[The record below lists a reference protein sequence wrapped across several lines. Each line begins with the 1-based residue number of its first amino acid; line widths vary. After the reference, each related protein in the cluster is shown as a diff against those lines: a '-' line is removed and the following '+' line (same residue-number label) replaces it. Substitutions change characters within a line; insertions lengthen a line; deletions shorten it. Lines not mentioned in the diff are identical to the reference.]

1 MKTNDDVKFFI
12 QSYFVYE
19 DLKIKT
25 NNYVDDIPFM
35 KLFTKGPY
43 SLNMKFSIE
52 KLIAFTSW

>member
-1 MKTNDDVKFFI
+1 MVLNTLFSNFI
-12 QSYFVYE
+12 YE

-35 KLFTKGPY
+35 NEFTKGPY

>member
-35 KLFTKGPY
+35 NY
-43 SLNMKFSIE
+43 SQKVHIP
-52 KLIAFTSW
+52 

>member
-1 MKTNDDVKFFI
+1 MNTNDGVEFSI
-12 QSYFVYE
+12 QLFLFYE

-43 SLNMKFSIE
+43 SLNMNSI
-52 KLIAFTSW
+52 LRS